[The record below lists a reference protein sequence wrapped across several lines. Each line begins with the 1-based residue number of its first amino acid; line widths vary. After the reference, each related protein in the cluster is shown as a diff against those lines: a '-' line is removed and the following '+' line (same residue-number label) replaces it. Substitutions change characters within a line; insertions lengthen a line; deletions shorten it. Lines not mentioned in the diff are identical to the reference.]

1 MYKNHNHFFFSNC
14 FYFALLP
21 WNDQGTSELTAPRSN
36 QLSYNRILYTVM
48 ELNHRPRRYKLRI
61 LTPELT
67 VRILISIQSYKLNS
81 TFATN
86 LNNLFKIKIKKK
98 YQYIHP
104 CYQWYWYHASVKKR
118 FHRIAFL
125 FHITVNKNNYS
136 EILHH
141 FFPKHTIKVINM
153 CA

>member
-86 LNNLFKIKIKKK
+86 SNNLFKIKIKKK
-98 YQYIHP
+98 IPVYSSMLSMVLVS
-104 CYQWYWYHASVKKR
+104 CVCKKT
-118 FHRIAFL
+118 FSQ
-125 FHITVNKNNYS
+125 NS
-136 EILHH
+136 
-141 FFPKHTIKVINM
+141 FFVSYNS
-153 CA
+153 